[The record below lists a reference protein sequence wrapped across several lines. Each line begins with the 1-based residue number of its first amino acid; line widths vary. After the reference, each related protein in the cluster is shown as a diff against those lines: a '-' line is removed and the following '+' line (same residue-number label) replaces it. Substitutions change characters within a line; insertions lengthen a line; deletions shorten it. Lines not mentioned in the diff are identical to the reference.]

1 MAIINIDRV
10 RPNKI
15 YKVEKL
21 LVNIS
26 KRKKPLCNILF
37 NDNSVTSIER
47 DFEMIR
53 VIPNSTKKIFYP
65 PIKINPNTM
74 TTRKDSVGANDYYLE
89 LKNSRIL
96 FSRLKTI
103 DLIESPKFS
112 NKPVFADLS
121 KYRESYNQYCAN
133 KKKTYV
139 TGYMM
144 FKNIIKSFISQLPKK
159 VDYQLF
165 LDLDEEPDFFINTFL
180 YGLKKEPKVIND
192 LFKGIDLVFFH
203 QIGNLVYRPDL
214 NDINK
219 KTQIINLINKVIK
232 LGKAIAQKQEVNDPD
247 LEVVTK
253 IDPKDQELY
262 DQSLAYQHD
271 EDEDDSES
279 TDNEP
284 DSKRFTATD
293 DSTEDESEEKT
304 NDDNSTDNDSVEDDK
319 YTIGSSTDSEAP
331 DLEIVDGA
339 LKDGDIDLDTVLNT
353 STVNAYTEKVR
364 EENEKFLNNNL
375 KLQEAAL
382 KEFELEA
389 NKLAESNTLEDIRVN
404 DDSIINPKVKSFRTS
419 SITHSYYKKGFKKD
433 IANIIKCL
441 NNDPEHPV
449 VVTKLEVTNVSN
461 PLTKANEYHIEYMD
475 KTFKRHQFRVNVPI
489 LSHDGFMLING
500 NKNFIAKQSIV
511 LPVIKEANDRVQITT
526 NYKKTFLY
534 RKGDKINGQID
545 RVIRILVGKEI
556 ASITKKHGN
565 SYESNLEFNI
575 SIPYNYLSRKLFAIS
590 LEGYDIRLNQKEIR
604 ETLANKKITIDYD
617 KYIPIGFKGKTVILE
632 EIATRNI
639 VGYETGKKYEA
650 LSDNLTKFILDILT
664 GSKDP
669 EIQDA
674 LKSTKPSLSLSY
686 TNMKIVST
694 SVALGV
700 LVAAYRGL
708 LPALD
713 LYDIPYRIEEKRV
726 AKTDSEVLLTFSDFY
741 VFIDTKFDPAK
752 ELFANGL
759 LFLNAN
765 EYKLE
770 EATRMSPIFLDYFET
785 HSGSRNTA
793 KALVNFENS
802 MIDPITLEILKELK
816 MPTNFTE
823 LLLYG
828 NNLLGDYQRDRK
840 NDMYHFR
847 IRDSEVIAVAFY
859 NSLVDAFN
867 NYKRSTGSGVP
878 QTISVKR
885 DDVIRRIQA
894 MPNVEEYSTLNPI
907 QEIEAKSKVTFK
919 GPSGL
924 NSEDSYIA
932 ENRAYS
938 KTMLGLYGIFSPI
951 SAQIGVNRS
960 MAFNPKIDTIR
971 GYIREKDIK
980 DFTADNLFSAAELVN
995 GFTPK
1000 HADAPRAI
1008 MATTQNKHIINTKVQ
1023 HPTLVG
1029 TGVDKALA
1037 HIIGQEFAWKAV
1049 KDGKITSIDEEKNLV
1064 FIEYIDGTTSAI
1076 DISMKAAKNSGG
1088 GFYIQ
1093 NKLDLVNGIK
1103 VGSKFKAG
1111 KVIAYD
1117 KNFFKETLDGSIC
1130 FAGGRL
1136 SKVAIMALPETF
1148 EDSAVVTDTLSKDLS
1163 SEVIN
1168 KRDVILKANSRIIK
1182 MAQVGDEIEVNDALV
1197 IFEEV
1202 GNDEALAIAAL
1213 EKLDKQ
1219 TQASISEL
1227 ARSSAKAKYAGRIV
1241 DMKLYYNTPIEK
1253 MHPTLRKVVQSYIEK
1268 YDEKSSSLKNI
1279 SPDEFIQT
1287 PSTEMI
1293 ESNKLMG
1300 NEVQGVVIQYLIQHL
1315 DPLDVGDKITF
1326 FTSLK
1331 TIVANTV
1338 DTEKAPYSELHPEE
1352 EVSALLSPLSIISRM
1367 TMDFYLQGGANKV
1380 LIELKRQVLD
1390 ILEE

>member
-21 LVNIS
+21 LVNVA

-37 NDNSVTSIER
+37 NDNSITSIER
-47 DFEMIR
+47 DLDLIR
-53 VIPNSTKKIFYP
+53 IVPNSTKKIFYP

-74 TTRKDSVGANDYYLE
+74 TTRKDTVGANDYYLE

-96 FSRLKTI
+96 FSKLKTI
-103 DLIESPKFS
+103 DLIESPNFS
-112 NKPVFADLS
+112 SKPLFADLS
-121 KYRESYNQYCAN
+121 KYREAYNLYCAN

-144 FKNIIKSFISQLPKK
+144 FLNIIRNFTSQLPKK
-159 VDYQLF
+159 VNYQLL
-165 LDLDEEPDFFINTFL
+165 LDLTEEPDFFINSFL
-180 YGLKKEPKVIND
+180 YGLKKEPKIIND
-192 LFKGIDLVFFH
+192 LFKGIDLIFFH
-203 QIGNLVYRPDL
+203 QVSNLIYKPDL
-214 NDINK
+214 DDLNK
-219 KTQIINLINKVIK
+219 KTQIISLINKVVKI
-232 LGKAIAQKQEVNDPD
+232 GKAISQNQEVNDPD
-247 LEVVTK
+247 LEIVTK
-253 IDPKDQELY
+253 IDPRDQELY

-271 EDEDDSES
+271 ETDDSES
-279 TDNEP
+279 TEDDES

-293 DSTEDESEEKT
+293 DSSEETEDTPSEDK
-304 NDDNSTDNDSVEDDK
+304 DSVEDDSF
-319 YTIGSSTDSEAP
+319 TIGGNDENEAP
-331 DLEIVDGA
+331 DLEIVDEA

-364 EENEKFLNNNL
+364 EENEKFLNSNL

-389 NKLAESNTLEDIRVN
+389 NKLAESNVLEDIPVN

-433 IANIIKCL
+433 VVNIIKCL

-449 VVTKLEVTNVSN
+449 IVTKLAVSNVSN
-461 PLTKANEYHIEYMD
+461 PLTKANEYHVEYMD

-545 RVIRILVGKEI
+545 RIIRILVGKEI
-556 ASITKKHGN
+556 AGITKKHGN

-604 ETLANKKITIDYD
+604 ETLADKKISIDYN

-639 VGYETGKKYEA
+639 IGYESGKKYEA

-674 LKSTKPSLSLSY
+674 LKATKPSLSLSY

-726 AKTDSEVLLTFSDFY
+726 AKTDSEVLLTFNDFY

-752 ELFANGL
+752 ELFVNGL
-759 LFLNAN
+759 LFLDAN

-885 DDVIRRIQA
+885 DDVIKRIQS

-924 NSEDSYIA
+924 
-932 ENRAYS
+932 
-938 KTMLGLYGIFSPI
+938 
-951 SAQIGVNRS
+951 
-960 MAFNPKIDTIR
+960 
-971 GYIREKDIK
+971 
-980 DFTADNLFSAAELVN
+980 
-995 GFTPK
+995 
-1000 HADAPRAI
+1000 
-1008 MATTQNKHIINTKVQ
+1008 TK
-1023 HPTLVG
+1023 
-1029 TGVDKALA
+1029 
-1037 HIIGQEFAWKAV
+1037 
-1049 KDGKITSIDEEKNLV
+1049 
-1064 FIEYIDGTTSAI
+1064 
-1076 DISMKAAKNSGG
+1076 
-1088 GFYIQ
+1088 
-1093 NKLDLVNGIK
+1093 
-1103 VGSKFKAG
+1103 
-1111 KVIAYD
+1111 
-1117 KNFFKETLDGSIC
+1117 
-1130 FAGGRL
+1130 
-1136 SKVAIMALPETF
+1136 
-1148 EDSAVVTDTLSKDLS
+1148 
-1163 SEVIN
+1163 
-1168 KRDVILKANSRIIK
+1168 
-1182 MAQVGDEIEVNDALV
+1182 
-1197 IFEEV
+1197 
-1202 GNDEALAIAAL
+1202 
-1213 EKLDKQ
+1213 
-1219 TQASISEL
+1219 
-1227 ARSSAKAKYAGRIV
+1227 
-1241 DMKLYYNTPIEK
+1241 
-1253 MHPTLRKVVQSYIEK
+1253 
-1268 YDEKSSSLKNI
+1268 
-1279 SPDEFIQT
+1279 
-1287 PSTEMI
+1287 
-1293 ESNKLMG
+1293 
-1300 NEVQGVVIQYLIQHL
+1300 
-1315 DPLDVGDKITF
+1315 
-1326 FTSLK
+1326 
-1331 TIVANTV
+1331 
-1338 DTEKAPYSELHPEE
+1338 
-1352 EVSALLSPLSIISRM
+1352 
-1367 TMDFYLQGGANKV
+1367 
-1380 LIELKRQVLD
+1380 
-1390 ILEE
+1390 